1 MAEVVK
7 NMQSKD
13 VAARL
18 ISHYGADAEL
28 SNPVLNRLCFYAQVV
43 ALKRD
48 GLPLF
53 TDAIEAW
60 ECGPVC
66 PNVYHEYER
75 YGRQPVRRYTG
86 EPPHL
91 TDREQSVLET
101 LWRDYGWLS
110 GYDLVRLS
118 HQSGGAWSKAY
129 RNDMHARIDD
139 DLILHSADIKG
150 FDPEF
155 TLVRAVE
162 HVMKKYRNTL
172 RLLENS

>member
-1 MAEVVK
+1 MVEVV

-13 VAARL
+13 VAAWL
-18 ISHYGADAEL
+18 ISHYGDDAEL

-53 TDAIEAW
+53 ADAIEAW
-60 ECGPVC
+60 EYGPVC
-66 PNVYHEYER
+66 PNVYREYER
-75 YGRQPVRRYTG
+75 YGKQPVHRDCD
-86 EPPHL
+86 ESPNL

-101 LWRDYGWLS
+101 LWRDYGWLL

-118 HQSGGAWSKAY
+118 QQPGGAWSKAY
-129 RNDMHARIDD
+129 RKDMHARIDNE
-139 DLILHSADIKG
+139 LILHSADIKG

-172 RLLENS
+172 RLLEHS